1 MQLIG
6 GYVNYEDDS
15 DNGLREDNWN
25 MDNNYRLTNGD
36 DHGKNDDHNNN
47 NGDVGC
53 GSGDAKGR
61 WW

>member
-1 MQLIG
+1 
-6 GYVNYEDDS
+6 
-15 DNGLREDNWN
+15 

-47 NGDVGC
+47 NDDVGC

-61 WW
+61 